1 MSDPVDLTS
10 QPDVP
15 LVTALVPT
23 YNAAA
28 FVSATLDSLARQTWP
43 RLEILIG
50 DDASTDGTVAL
61 LESFA
66 AAHDNV
72 RLLRRTE
79 NLGWLRNS
87 NDLMDHAAGEFLFF
101 AFHDDT
107 IAPTYVEELA
117 SVLRERPEVVLAYS
131 DMTVSEVGGSSEVQV
146 FDDLST
152 ARTPLQ
158 RGIVMAGR
166 RKNWWVPNRGL
177 FRASAYRAVGGIRPN
192 DAGEYSADWT
202 WLLALSLRG
211 PFARVPKVLCDKF
224 YKPGSLSKTWPHDAA
239 QRAALRRAGRREVR
253 LSPLSRPAK
262 AVLMVHL
269 SEWRRGWVPAPL
281 RHLVRQA
288 AERVVRG

>member
-1 MSDPVDLTS
+1 MDVTTES
-10 QPDVP
+10 DVP

-28 FVSATLDSLARQTWP
+28 FVGATLDSLASQTWP

-50 DDASTDGTVAL
+50 DDGSSDGTVAL
-61 LESFA
+61 LERFA
-66 AAHDNV
+66 GTHDNV

-87 NDLMDHAAGEFLFF
+87 NDLMHQAAGEFLFF

-107 IAPTYVEELA
+107 VAPTYVEELVA
-117 SVLRERPEVVLAYS
+117 VLRERPDVLLAFS
-131 DMTVSEVGGSSEVQV
+131 DMTVSEVGGTSVTHV
-146 FDDLST
+146 FDELAPTRT
-152 ARTPLQ
+152 ALQ

-211 PFARVPKVLCDKF
+211 PFARVPQVLCDKF

-239 QRAALRRAGRREVR
+239 QQAALRKAGRAEVR
-253 LSPLSRPAK
+253 LSPLSWLAK
-262 AVLMVHL
+262 AVLLAHL
-269 SEWRRGWVPAPL
+269 SEWRRWVPAPL
-281 RHLVRQA
+281 R
-288 AERVVRG
+288 RVVRRAAQLLVHG

>member
-1 MSDPVDLTS
+1 VSEPADVSTES
-10 QPDVP
+10 DVP

-23 YNAAA
+23 HNAAA
-28 FVSATLDSLARQTWP
+28 FVGATLDSLAKQTWP

-66 AAHDNV
+66 ATHDNV

-87 NDLMDHAAGEFLFF
+87 NDLMARAAGELLFF

-107 IAPTYVEELA
+107 VAPTYVEELA
-117 SVLRERPEVVLAYS
+117 AALRDRPEAVLAYS
-131 DMTVSEVGGSSEVQV
+131 DMTVSEVDGSSVVQV
-146 FDDLST
+146 FDDLTVTTT
-152 ARTPLQ
+152 ALQ
-158 RGIVMAGR
+158 RGVVMAGR

-177 FRASAYRAVGGIRPN
+177 FRATAYRAVGGIRAN

-202 WLLALSLRG
+202 WLLALTLRG

-224 YKPGSLSKTWPHDAA
+224 YKPNSLSKTWPHDAD
-239 QRAALRRAGRREVR
+239 QRAALLKAGRAEVR
-253 LSPLSRPAK
+253 LSPLSLPAK
-262 AVLMVHL
+262 AVLLAHL
-269 SEWRRGWVPAPL
+269 SNWRRWVPAPL
-281 RHLVRQA
+281 RHLVRWA
-288 AERVVRG
+288 AQRFVRG

>member
-1 MSDPVDLTS
+1 MSEPPEVTTG
-10 QPDVP
+10 PDVP

-28 FVSATLDSLARQTWP
+28 FVGATLDSLARQTWP

-50 DDASTDGTVAL
+50 DDGSTDGTVEL
-61 LESFA
+61 LERFA
-66 AAHDNV
+66 GAHDNV

-87 NDLMDHAAGEFLFF
+87 NDLMEHAAGEFLFF

-107 IAPTYVEELA
+107 VAPTYVEELVR
-117 SVLRERPEVVLAYS
+117 VLRERPDVVLAFS
-131 DMTVSEVGGSSEVQV
+131 DMTVSEVGGPSVTHV
-146 FDDLST
+146 FDDLAPTMT
-152 ARTPLQ
+152 ALQ

-211 PFARVPKVLCDKF
+211 QFVRVPRVLCDKF
-224 YKPGSLSKTWPHDAA
+224 YKQGSLSKTWPHDAT
-239 QRAALRRAGRREVR
+239 QQAALRRAGRTEVR
-253 LSPLSRPAK
+253 LSPLSWPAR
-262 AVLMVHL
+262 AVLLALL
-269 SEWRRGWVPAPL
+269 SEWRRWVPAPL
-281 RHLVRQA
+281 RQVVRRAAQLLVR
-288 AERVVRG
+288 G